1 MGATTTRAPAIVI
14 LGKGALSTARRI
26 QQLYPDALIHGLAER
41 VEGADRSYTEF
52 GATLRSLY
60 QQDTPIIALCAA
72 GIVIRTLA
80 PLLLEKG
87 AEPPVLTVAEDG
99 SAVVPLLGGLGG
111 VNVMAREIAAVLKT
125 TAAITTSGELRFG
138 TCLLNPPTGYA
149 LGDLELGKRFVS
161 DLLSG
166 ETVRIEGQAPWL
178 TKAQLPQDD
187 HAQLAIH
194 VGNAEREPSAH
205 ELLIYPRNV
214 LVSVDADIENL
225 ATAVRRA
232 LHDSRI
238 ALQSLA
244 CLLASETD
252 MAASA
257 LHVAARELG
266 VPVRFTCGAS
276 ASDRAQRV
284 LPQLLPPITPRD
296 GIAIAVAPQPL
307 DIERIGHGRGRLAVI
322 GLGPGAAEFMIP
334 AVKAELA
341 RANDVLGYETYVRM
355 AGPFR
360 ADQVL
365 HCTDNREE
373 MQRARH
379 AFELAALGRS
389 VVVVSSG
396 DPGVFAM
403 AAAVLEALHESD
415 DPHWHAVDLE
425 ILPGV
430 SASLATAALA
440 GAPLGHDF
448 CVMSLSDNLKP
459 WDIIEKR
466 LDLAC
471 QADLALAFYNPISR
485 SRPWQLGRALEIVRQ
500 HRGPE
505 TPVTLGRDIGR
516 PGQTLRVLTLSEL
529 TPEQVDMRTM
539 VLVGS
544 SLTTTFPGAEGRHW
558 VYTPRWYGIKPAG

>member
-1 MGATTTRAPAIVI
+1 MGRPAPAIVI
-14 LGKGALSTARRI
+14 LGNGSLATARRI
-26 QQLYPDALIHGLAER
+26 QQRYPNAVIHGLAGR
-41 VEGADRSYTEF
+41 VEGADRDYQEF
-52 GATLRSLY
+52 GTTLRELY

-87 AEPPVLTVAEDG
+87 AEPPVLAVAEDG

-111 VNVMAREIAAVLKT
+111 VNVLAREIAAALDVA
-125 TAAITTSGELRFG
+125 AAITTSGELRFG
-138 TCLLNPPTGYA
+138 TCLLNPPSGYA

-161 DLLSG
+161 DLLAG
-166 ETVRIEGQAPWL
+166 ESVRIEGPAPWL
-178 TKAQLPQDD
+178 DAAQLPEDRQ
-187 HAQLAIH
+187 ARLAIH
-194 VGNAEREPSAH
+194 VGHAERQPSAN

-214 LVSVDADIENL
+214 VVAVTAGTADAI
-225 ATAVRRA
+225 RA
-232 LHDSRI
+232 ALREANI

-244 CLLASETD
+244 CLLSDERE
-252 MAASA
+252 MANPSLREAA
-257 LHVAARELG
+257 LELG
-266 VPVRFTCGAS
+266 VPLRFS
-276 ASDRAQRV
+276 ARSGTVFELARSVA
-284 LPQLLPPITPRD
+284 PSLLTSID
-296 GIAIAVAPQPL
+296 INDSMAIAVAAEPVDPL
-307 DIERIGHGRGRLAVI
+307 LIGRPRGRLAVI
-322 GLGPGAAEFMIP
+322 GLGPGAAELMVP

-360 ADQVL
+360 ADQVM

-379 AFELAALGRS
+379 AFELAAQGRS

-403 AAAVLEALHESD
+403 AAAVLEALHESSD
-415 DPHWHAVDLE
+415 ANWHNVDLE

-430 SASLATAALA
+430 SASLATAAQA

-459 WDIIEKR
+459 WAIIEKR
-466 LDLAC
+466 LDLAS

-485 SRPWQLGRALEIVRQ
+485 SRPWQLGRALEIVAQ
-500 HRGPE
+500 HRTAD
-505 TPVTLGRDIGR
+505 TPVVLGRDIGR
-516 PGQTLRVLTLSEL
+516 PGQTLRVTTLGQL
-529 TPEQVDMRTM
+529 TPDQVDMRTM
-539 VLVGS
+539 VLIGS
-544 SLTTTFPGAEGRHW
+544 STTCVFPRAEGGEW
-558 VYTPRWYGIKPAG
+558 VYTPRWYGDKPAG